1 MGAEYS
7 TRASSAEHKAIP
19 LPFVF
24 WWALSTNASSIASRH
39 SSVRR
44 QVWRRHGLERTS
56 GAGLWAVSCTRG
68 TTARN
73 AGSGALF
80 SSVLTKPVGRLLEE
94 MPSTAGWD
102 VGLGG
107 TTAMLDAE
115 HIASINPP
123 MTNEWARGV
132 HVPCLSWP
140 GEVASSLGRL
150 GTAPTS
156 SSTHISKTSTSSLEY
171 GEKYGEKCPCSVYPP
186 TPSVSTTHS
195 NSLEAPLLQC
205 GSDPA

>member
-44 QVWRRHGLERTS
+44 QVWRRHGLERT
-56 GAGLWAVSCTRG
+56 
-68 TTARN
+68 
-73 AGSGALF
+73 SGALF